1 MVGLGGGAL
10 VYRNEKK
17 LRGTTS
23 AKDEHQRT
31 KDGRRSTDGDTW
43 NGVAGFPKE
52 ISELLPQLLQLNP
65 IGLHA
70 LNRILENPEEANQL
84 LHILSRLDPD
94 LIRQLRNLDRDARAL
109 LLAMAGN

>member
-1 MVGLGGGAL
+1 
-10 VYRNEKK
+10 
-17 LRGTTS
+17 
-23 AKDEHQRT
+23 
-31 KDGRRSTDGDTW
+31 
-43 NGVAGFPKE
+43 
-52 ISELLPQLLQLNP
+52 
-65 IGLHA
+65 LHA